1 MVEIVSLL
9 YTLAN
14 LILGIVIY
22 TKSRGNIIS
31 KFYMF
36 LLGCMVILGADIFL
50 LTQQFPITM
59 QSLFET
65 TAVFIYSLLPFF
77 FIHFIILFVRRH
89 EIFKSRHIIPMIY
102 LVGLLGYLTI
112 LLKLIP
118 SPISIG
124 KEITPSAF
132 TFYLT
137 WMTIFFAIGIAMLY
151 EVARGFYEKAGK
163 ANVLFASFVILLL
176 ILPGPFTES
185 VFFKILKLNSVWY
198 YLSSTISVALAVFFI
213 FRHKIIV
220 NTLYDAM
227 KSSLAVLNDML
238 ITTNENYKIEM
249 AWGTTITRLLGYK
262 ENELIGLSLYQII
275 DQKEYLEKYKEFVVA
290 KKMKESYIDID
301 IICKNGNRIPMNVSF
316 APIYWND
323 DISGFACLARDISD
337 FKKLEEEL
345 RQAQKLESLGTLA
358 GGIAHDFNNILQIMY
373 LNNRTLKNTNNTPGQ
388 LTKAIELN
396 DNAVKR
402 GASLVKQLLTF
413 ARKSEVHFE
422 LINIDDTISELIKM
436 LSQTFP
442 KTILFEVSLD
452 SKLPLLV
459 ADSNQLHQVLLNLCI
474 NSRDAM
480 PGGGKI
486 SISTLVEKGDNV
498 RRIYMDAYDNQ
509 YICIMISDTGV
520 GMEEK
525 IKQHIFEPFYTTK
538 EKGKGTGLGLPVVY
552 GIINSHHGYIRVE
565 SEKQVGTTFKI
576 YLPTTINSVQ
586 LNQSPSA
593 GVDTEYRGSETILL
607 VEDEDTILN
616 SLSDIFSERGY
627 NIIVARDGEEAV
639 RLYKQHRENIHLV
652 LTDVGLPK
660 LSGWE
665 AFTQMKD
672 INQDVRVI
680 VASGYLEPL
689 VKKEKIKAGVSE
701 ILSKPYDVDILL
713 KTVRTVLD
721 SGNIKLN

>member
-1 MVEIVSLL
+1 
-9 YTLAN
+9 
-14 LILGIVIY
+14 
-22 TKSRGNIIS
+22 
-31 KFYMF
+31 
-36 LLGCMVILGADIFL
+36 
-50 LTQQFPITM
+50 
-59 QSLFET
+59 
-65 TAVFIYSLLPFF
+65 
-77 FIHFIILFVRRH
+77 
-89 EIFKSRHIIPMIY
+89 
-102 LVGLLGYLTI
+102 
-112 LLKLIP
+112 
-118 SPISIG
+118 
-124 KEITPSAF
+124 
-132 TFYLT
+132 
-137 WMTIFFAIGIAMLY
+137 
-151 EVARGFYEKAGK
+151 
-163 ANVLFASFVILLL
+163 
-176 ILPGPFTES
+176 
-185 VFFKILKLNSVWY
+185 
-198 YLSSTISVALAVFFI
+198 
-213 FRHKIIV
+213 
-220 NTLYDAM
+220 
-227 KSSLAVLNDML
+227 
-238 ITTNENYKIEM
+238 
-249 AWGTTITRLLGYK
+249 
-262 ENELIGLSLYQII
+262 
-275 DQKEYLEKYKEFVVA
+275 
-290 KKMKESYIDID
+290 
-301 IICKNGNRIPMNVSF
+301 
-316 APIYWND
+316 
-323 DISGFACLARDISD
+323 
-337 FKKLEEEL
+337 
-345 RQAQKLESLGTLA
+345 
-358 GGIAHDFNNILQIMY
+358 
-373 LNNRTLKNTNNTPGQ
+373 
-388 LTKAIELN
+388 
-396 DNAVKR
+396 
-402 GASLVKQLLTF
+402 
-413 ARKSEVHFE
+413 
-422 LINIDDTISELIKM
+422 
-436 LSQTFP
+436 
-442 KTILFEVSLD
+442 
-452 SKLPLLV
+452 
-459 ADSNQLHQVLLNLCI
+459 
-474 NSRDAM
+474 
-480 PGGGKI
+480 
-486 SISTLVEKGDNV
+486 
-498 RRIYMDAYDNQ
+498 MDAYDNQ